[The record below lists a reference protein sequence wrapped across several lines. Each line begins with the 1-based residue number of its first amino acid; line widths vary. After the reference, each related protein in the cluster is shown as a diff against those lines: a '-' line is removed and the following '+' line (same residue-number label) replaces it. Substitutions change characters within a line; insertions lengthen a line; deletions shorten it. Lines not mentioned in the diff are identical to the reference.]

1 MAGREL
7 LSLISIVLRDVL
19 SRQSKSA
26 SDIINVVEA
35 RLGATRNGIR
45 FKGIQIDTDS
55 KTVII
60 DGNPVSFTKTEY
72 ELQE

>member
-1 MAGREL
+1 
-7 LSLISIVLRDVL
+7 VLRDVL